1 MYNTSARRR
10 TVNCMSLLSALQPL
24 SRDYFRTIPASAMTR
39 DLGVNSLIRRIDLF
53 MVSYDQPAA
62 METYSNPNPRNVTLL
77 FKKRR

>member
-39 DLGVNSLIRRIDLF
+39 DLGV
-53 MVSYDQPAA
+53 
-62 METYSNPNPRNVTLL
+62 
-77 FKKRR
+77 